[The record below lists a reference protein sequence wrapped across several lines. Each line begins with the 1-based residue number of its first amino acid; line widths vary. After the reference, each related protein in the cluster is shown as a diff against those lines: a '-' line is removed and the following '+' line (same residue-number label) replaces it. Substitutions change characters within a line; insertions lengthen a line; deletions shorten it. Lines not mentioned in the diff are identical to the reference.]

1 MNSTFRSRQDL
12 NNAMV
17 SRHADDLRRVCGM
30 TSYARG
36 REDGV
41 DVHGVT
47 LDEAPRALDI
57 LGLGDAIAVATLLPD
72 NRRWLSRVVHY
83 RVGDAVVARWQG
95 GRDVLTLVRCPET
108 APAAYPYNR
117 AVNA

>member
-36 REDGV
+36 RDEVV

-57 LGLGDAIAVATLLPD
+57 LGLGEASAVTTLLPD

-83 RVGDAVVARWQG
+83 HVGDTVVARWQG
-95 GRDVLTLVRCPET
+95 GRDVLTLLQCPDK
-108 APAAYPYNR
+108 APAAFPYSR
-117 AVNA
+117 AASA